1 MIEINKEKKSK
12 KEHIPQTDS
21 ITELADFW
29 DTHDITDFE
38 DDLAEVKEAVF
49 ERRKELKIQ
58 LEPDEAG
65 EIERLA
71 KSREITCIELI
82 HEWVREKLKA
92 A

>member
-1 MIEINKEKKSK
+1 MK

-21 ITELADFW
+21 IKELAEFW

-38 DDLAEVKEAVF
+38 DELEEVKEPVF
-49 ERRKELKIQ
+49 ERRRELKIK

-71 KSREITCIELI
+71 KSKGISGIELVRQ
-82 HEWVREKLKA
+82 WVREKLKA

>member
-1 MIEINKEKKSK
+1 MR

-21 ITELADFW
+21 ITELAEFW
-29 DTHDITDFE
+29 DSHDITDFE
-38 DDLAEVKEAVF
+38 DELEEVKEPVF
-49 ERRKELKIQ
+49 ERRKVLKIK

-71 KSREITCIELI
+71 KSRGISGTDLI